1 MRIAFLETLG
11 WDMNVETPFLRPL
24 GGTQSAACYL
34 AITMATAGHEVFFV
48 SVNGS
53 PGRVRGVNCLPF
65 EVLDSG
71 ELAALRMDVLVVLM
85 KAHWGRKLR
94 WVLGE
99 KMRLVLWTG
108 GY

>member
-53 PGRVRGVNCLPF
+53 PGGGRGGNCLPF
-65 EVLDSG
+65 GVLGGGGVGRFGGGCCGGWVWGVWGGAGGGGS
-71 ELAALRMDVLVVLM
+71 
-85 KAHWGRKLR
+85 WGRK
-94 WVLGE
+94 
-99 KMRLVLWTG
+99 
-108 GY
+108 